1 MAFDPKVFATRTKT
15 ALVYAAVMLTGLL
28 WNEWSFFVLF
38 SIVHAGA
45 WIEFLKLSQKTYE
58 GFSIEPWWKKIHF
71 PLLGWGWMLMNTS
84 HSMQVGGLPMSTIG
98 EWLIRISLL
107 AIMLNIVVE
116 RKFRQTDFLVFLR
129 GFIYL
134 SVSLALL
141 INIRSGWLWNADESE
156 TSIAKM
162 LSSFSGKLI
171 SLLIVFGIWIND
183 TMAYIVGSF
192 IGRTPLSKWSPKKSW
207 EGTIGGILLSVGLV
221 NLIAATQWNMSF
233 DMLAIS
239 FTVAIAG
246 TLGDLYESR
255 LKRLAG
261 VKDSGNFMPGHGG
274 FLDRFD
280 SILFASPAVWV
291 LCYLFYR

>member
-1 MAFDPKVFATRTKT
+1 MPRVFMAHSTLFAKFP
-15 ALVYAAVMLTGLL
+15 LISGFMV
-28 WNEWSFFVLF
+28 
-38 SIVHAGA
+38 
-45 WIEFLKLSQKTYE
+45 FLK
-58 GFSIEPWWKKIHF
+58 
-71 PLLGWGWMLMNTS
+71 
-84 HSMQVGGLPMSTIG
+84 
-98 EWLIRISLL
+98 
-107 AIMLNIVVE
+107 
-116 RKFRQTDFLVFLR
+116 

-156 TSIAKM
+156 ISIANM

-192 IGRTPLSKWSPKKSW
+192 IGKTPLSKWSPKKSW
-207 EGTIGGILLSVGLV
+207 EGTIGGILLSVGLI
-221 NLIAATQWNMSF
+221 NLIAATQWNLSF

-261 VKDSGNFMPGHGG
+261 VKDSGNFMPGPRR
-274 FLDRFD
+274 L
-280 SILFASPAVWV
+280 SPRHPA
-291 LCYLFYR
+291 RSR